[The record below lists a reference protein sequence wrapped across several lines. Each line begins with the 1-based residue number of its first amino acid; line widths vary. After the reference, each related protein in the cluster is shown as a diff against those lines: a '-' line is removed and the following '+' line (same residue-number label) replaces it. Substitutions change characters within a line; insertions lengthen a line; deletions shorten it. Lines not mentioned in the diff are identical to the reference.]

1 MSVGWGG
8 WGGLEADEEDVD
20 VEDVDVEDEVS
31 GELGGDGWIELGGTV
46 DGVVDGLVGEVILSF
61 ISSSFICILSFC
73 LSLVL
78 VVVFRLLAPPL
89 ICYPPS
95 FSLLPPCLLL
105 FPSSF
110 PWLSWC
116 LG

>member
-20 VEDVDVEDEVS
+20 VEDVDVEDVDLEDEVS

-73 LSLVL
+73 LSLV
-78 VVVFRLLAPPL
+78 VFLLIL
-89 ICYPPS
+89 S
-95 FSLLPPCLLL
+95 FVC
-105 FPSSF
+105 
-110 PWLSWC
+110 
-116 LG
+116 